1 MEEKK
6 EMTVSEKSTLQMECC
21 QKAMDLRVITR
32 YSSDDEEATKASFA
46 FAELLKS
53 IDTSTLST
61 RDRIIL
67 EESIKVFESDF
78 YGSAG
83 QKYHEQTNKK
93 RED

>member
-1 MEEKK
+1 MCEK
-6 EMTVSEKSTLQMECC
+6 
-21 QKAMDLRVITR
+21 
-32 YSSDDEEATKASFA
+32 SDDEEATKASFA

-78 YGSAG
+78 YGSARLLNEWEA
-83 QKYHEQTNKK
+83 YNKFGLS
-93 RED
+93 EEE